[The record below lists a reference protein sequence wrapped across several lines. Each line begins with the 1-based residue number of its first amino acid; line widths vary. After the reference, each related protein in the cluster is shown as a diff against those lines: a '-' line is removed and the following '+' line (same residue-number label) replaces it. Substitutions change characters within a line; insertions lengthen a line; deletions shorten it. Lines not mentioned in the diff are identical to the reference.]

1 MLNTM
6 SITEL
11 ESFIR
16 LCDRKKEV
24 MYRKISTGMAGKEL
38 SDEYN
43 RLFRIADALDGE
55 FDKRLENLKT
65 YV

>member
-1 MLNTM
+1 MLNTL

-11 ESFIR
+11 ESFIH

-24 MYRKISTGMAGKEL
+24 MYRKISTGVADKETN
-38 SDEYN
+38 DEYN
-43 RLFRIADALDGE
+43 RLFRVADMLDEE
-55 FDKRLENLKT
+55 FDKRLANLKT